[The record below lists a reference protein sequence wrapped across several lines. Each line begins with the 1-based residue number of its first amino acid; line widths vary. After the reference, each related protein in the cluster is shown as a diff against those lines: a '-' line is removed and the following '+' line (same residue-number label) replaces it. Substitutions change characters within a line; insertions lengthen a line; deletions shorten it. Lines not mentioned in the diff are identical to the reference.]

1 MPNHATHPPSDVCV
15 EQLMSAVLGKEQAAR
30 LCALMEQIGPEEE
43 EITMG
48 LTQEILRSH
57 EQIQEKDALIAYFRR
72 RLFGQKRERYID
84 PNQGDLFPDSLAPE
98 LPQVKPAPKE
108 RRRKKPRVRIGTEVP
123 TLSERFPAN

>member
-1 MPNHATHPPSDVCV
+1 MPNHPPSDVCV
-15 EQLMSAVLGKEQAAR
+15 EQLLSAVLGKEQAAR

-43 EITMG
+43 EIIRG
-48 LTQEILRSH
+48 L
-57 EQIQEKDALIAYFRR
+57 IQEKDALIAYLRR

-108 RRRKKPRVRIGTEVP
+108 CRRKKPRVRIGTEVP
-123 TLSERFPAN
+123 ILSDRFPAN